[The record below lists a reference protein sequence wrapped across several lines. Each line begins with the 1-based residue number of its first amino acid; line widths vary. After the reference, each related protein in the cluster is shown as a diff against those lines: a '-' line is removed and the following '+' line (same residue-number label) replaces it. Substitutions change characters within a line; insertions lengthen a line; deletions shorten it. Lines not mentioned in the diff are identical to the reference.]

1 MDESKMPIHEG
12 ALLRARLHLRSG
24 RRRLREGK
32 LRAGVETIFDALYS
46 AMRAY
51 VLTPVNRNK
60 FEGVDIS
67 SEQSLYEVLVG
78 AGVLDGRFDFKRLEK
93 MVEDALNEEIPVYD
107 YGYDPAWLISGVE
120 SVMAQLGCLP
130 FDESTLPAEDPAT
143 F

>member
-1 MDESKMPIHEG
+1 MDEAKMPVHEG

-46 AMRAY
+46 AMRYYA
-51 VLTPVNRNK
+51 LTPMNRHG

-67 SEQSLYEVLVG
+67 SEQALYDALVG
-78 AGVLDGRFDFKRLEK
+78 AGMLDGRFDFMRFKKTIEQ
-93 MVEDALNEEIPVYD
+93 ALNEEVPVYD
-107 YGYDPAWLISGVE
+107 HEYDPIWLISGVE
-120 SVMAQLGCLP
+120 SVMTQLGFLP
-130 FDESTLPAEDPAT
+130 FDESTLPKENPAV